1 MAVVNVIASIS
12 VKTGSL
18 ADYLAV
24 LKANVPSVR
33 KEEGCIEYIL
43 MVDIDAKLPP
53 QVFDKNVV
61 TIFEKWASLG
71 TLHAHLGSPHMND
84 YREKVK
90 NMVERVAVKV
100 LQEVD

>member
-1 MAVVNVIASIS
+1 MAVINVIASIS
-12 VKTGSL
+12 VKTGLL
-18 ADYLAV
+18 ADYLTV

-33 KEEGCIEYIL
+33 KEEGCIEYIP
-43 MVDIDAKLPP
+43 MVDIDSKLPP

-71 TLHAHLGSPHMND
+71 TLHAHLGSPHMTD
-84 YREKVK
+84 YREKVR
-90 NMVERVAVKV
+90 NMVESVTVKV

>member
-1 MAVVNVIASIS
+1 MVYVIASIC

-33 KEEGCIEYIL
+33 KEEGCIEYIP

-53 QVFDKNVV
+53 QVFDKEVV
-61 TIFEKWASLG
+61 TIIEKWASLG
-71 TLHAHLGSPHMND
+71 TLHAHLGSPHMTD

-90 NMVERVAVKV
+90 NMVESVAVKV